1 MTVSSFLM
9 ILNRKIPAVGKASYG
24 RDLFLHLYCPHSRS
38 KGHAAR
44 DEFMDWVKRC
54 TPLYGKL
61 QELGYKPSLHSF
73 TPKMVDYIFYYL
85 GEPDGVGI

>member
-1 MTVSSFLM
+1 MNVTKQHFVERRVMSKQEL
-9 ILNRKIPAVGKASYG
+9 A
-24 RDLFLHLYCPHSRS
+24 HLYCPHSRS

-54 TPLYGKL
+54 TPLYVKL
-61 QELGYKPSLHSF
+61 QELGYKASLHSF